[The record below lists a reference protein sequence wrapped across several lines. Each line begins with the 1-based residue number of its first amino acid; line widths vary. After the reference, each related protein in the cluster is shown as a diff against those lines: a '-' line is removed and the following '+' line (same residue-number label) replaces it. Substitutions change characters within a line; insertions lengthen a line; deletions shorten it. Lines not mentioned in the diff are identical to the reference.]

1 MRTEQITTT
10 PFPNSN
16 SNDACISKNV
26 NDVESAIRHNE
37 IMIHPNSN
45 SNDACISK
53 NVNDVES
60 AIRHNEIMIH
70 PNSNF
75 CNITGGKIIPIN
87 EESEINGISKENI
100 SRFLI
105 EYKSLRAPSR
115 K

>member
-1 MRTEQITTT
+1 MMRTEQITTT

-37 IMIHPNSN
+37 IMNHPS
-45 SNDACISK
+45 
-53 NVNDVES
+53 
-60 AIRHNEIMIH
+60 
-70 PNSNF
+70 SNF

>member
-16 SNDACISKNV
+16 SNDPCISKNV
-26 NDVESAIRHNE
+26 NDVEN
-37 IMIHPNSN
+37 
-45 SNDACISK
+45 
-53 NVNDVES
+53 

-87 EESEINGISKENI
+87 KESEINGVSKENM
-100 SRFLI
+100 SRFLL

-115 K
+115 KESKNQIS